1 MIFFSLFTFC
11 FSPNIGNQLV
21 RYEETFSVKS
31 QSKLDPYLCITP
43 PALREAEYLQS
54 EFGALGCK
62 RE

>member
-1 MIFFSLFTFC
+1 M
-11 FSPNIGNQLV
+11 